1 MHEMEFNIISNKGIK
16 LLHNHQVDKN
26 CVIPAMLRVGMPN
39 STAVKLLA
47 VMQISVSHFGKRVK
61 RLFIKPKR
69 HAFCDPANPF
79 LSMCSREK
87 LAPMYVVICTGMFTA
102 TLFVIA

>member
-47 VMQISVSHFGKRVK
+47 VMQISVSHFGK
-61 RLFIKPKR
+61 
-69 HAFCDPANPF
+69 
-79 LSMCSREK
+79 
-87 LAPMYVVICTGMFTA
+87 
-102 TLFVIA
+102 